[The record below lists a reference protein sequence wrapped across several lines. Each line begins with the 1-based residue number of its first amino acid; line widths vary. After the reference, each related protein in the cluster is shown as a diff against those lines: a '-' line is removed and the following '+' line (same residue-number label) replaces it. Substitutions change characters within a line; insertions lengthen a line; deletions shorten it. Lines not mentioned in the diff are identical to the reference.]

1 MNRNLWQRCGRLKIV
16 SLIVLLMS
24 CSVTLA
30 KNQTRSSAGP
40 PNILVIVVDDL
51 RGDALGV
58 TGQPF
63 FQSPNLDRLANEGVL
78 FQNSFVVHSLCSPS
92 RATLLTGL
100 YSHQHRVM
108 DNDTPLQSRLT
119 TVAQLLDAAGYDTA
133 FIGKWHMG
141 FLNAAPKPGF
151 DRWVS
156 FIGQGK
162 YLNPFINVDGERMQV
177 NGHMTEILTNYTLE
191 FLNRD
196 RQHPFFLILSHK
208 AVHEPFT
215 VQPRF
220 YRLYENANIILPPTY
235 GEDLSDKPAFLQKY
249 SELFQQDLKLRIQQY
264 YECLA
269 GVDESAGK
277 ILATLTQKNLLDNT
291 LIIFTSDN
299 GYMLGEHNVGD
310 KRLAYEESIRV
321 PLLAR
326 YPKWFAAGTR
336 RETLA
341 LNIDLAPTILE
352 AAGVTATQN
361 LPGIS
366 LRKLAQGE
374 AQRQS
379 FLYEYTA
386 DTVVAAIPAM
396 RAIRTYDFKYIR
408 YFDSTA
414 TEELYDMRNDPVEA
428 NNLINKIE
436 LAPVLRRLRF
446 QLDSLRLATHDTLA
460 SDTSGPINSPPTDFA
475 LYQNYPN
482 PFAANGAFGTALTTI
497 RYALYKASPVR
508 VEVFDAVGRKVAT
521 LVNAR
526 QDPGFRS
533 VQWNASR
540 FTSGVYFCRLQAG
553 AVVQIRKMILL
564 R

>member
-1 MNRNLWQRCGRLKIV
+1 MNRSLRPQYRRLKKIT
-16 SLIVLLMS
+16 LIVLLTC

-30 KNQTRSSAGP
+30 KSQSEASAGS

-63 FQSPNLDRLANEGVL
+63 FQSPNLDRLANEGVV
-78 FQNSFVVHSLCSPS
+78 FKNSFVVHSLCSPS

-100 YSHQHRVM
+100 YSHQHRVL
-108 DNDTPLQSRLT
+108 DNDTALQSRFT
-119 TVAQLLDAAGYDTA
+119 TVAQLLNAAGYETA

-162 YLNPFINVDGERMQV
+162 YLDPFINVDGERLQV
-177 NGHMTEILTNYTLE
+177 KGHMTEILTNYTLE

-196 RQHPFFLILSHK
+196 HPKPFFLVLSHK

-215 VQPRF
+215 VQARF

-249 SELFQQDLKLRIQQY
+249 SEFFRQDLRLRIQQY

-277 ILATLTQKNLLDNT
+277 IWAALAQKNLLDNT
-291 LIIFTSDN
+291 LVIFTSDN
-299 GYMLGEHNVGD
+299 GYILGEHNVGD
-310 KRLAYEESIRV
+310 KRLAYEESMRV

-336 RETLA
+336 HEALA
-341 LNIDLAPTILE
+341 LNVDLAPTILE

-366 LRKLAQGE
+366 LRKLAQGM

-379 FLYEYTA
+379 FLYEYNA
-386 DTVVAAIPAM
+386 DTAVAAIPAM

-428 NNLINKIE
+428 NNLVRKTE
-436 LAPVLRRLRF
+436 LTPVLRRLRF
-446 QLDSLRLATHDTLA
+446 QLDSLRLATYDTLA
-460 SDTSGPINSPPTDFA
+460 SDTSGPINSPPTGFV

-497 RYALYKASPVR
+497 RYALYNASPVR
-508 VEVFDAVGRKVAT
+508 VEVFDAMGRKVAT

-526 QDPGFRS
+526 QDPGFRM
-533 VQWNASR
+533 VQWNASH

-553 AVVQIRKMILL
+553 AFVQIRKMILL

>member
-1 MNRNLWQRCGRLKIV
+1 MKRDWWQGYSCLRMVALT
-16 SLIVLLMS
+16 VLLLT
-24 CSVTLA
+24 CSGAWA
-30 KNQTRSSAGP
+30 KKIGADNTRS
-40 PNILVIVVDDL
+40 PNILVIMVDDL
-51 RGDALGV
+51 RGDALGA
-58 TGQPF
+58 TGHAFSQT
-63 FQSPNLDRLANEGVL
+63 PNLDRLAQEGVL
-78 FQNSFVVHSLCSPS
+78 FANSFVVHSLCSPS

-100 YSHQHRVM
+100 YSHQHRVL
-108 DNDTPLQSRLT
+108 DNDTALPSRFT
-119 TVAQLLDAAGYDTA
+119 TVAQLLGAAGYETA

-162 YLNPFINVDGERMQV
+162 YLDPFINVDGERMQV
-177 NGHMTEILTNYTLE
+177 KGHMTEILTKYTLE

-196 RQHPFFLILSHK
+196 RQNPFFLILSHK

-215 VQPRF
+215 VQAPF
-220 YRLYENANIILPPTY
+220 YRLYENANIVLPTTY
-235 GEDLSDKPAFLQKY
+235 GEDLSGKPLFLQKY
-249 SELFQQDLKLRIQQY
+249 SQFFRQDLKLRIRQY

-277 ILATLTQKNLLDNT
+277 IFAALAQKNLLDNT

-299 GYMLGEHNVGD
+299 GFILGEHNVGD

-326 YPKWFAAGTR
+326 YPKWFAAATR
-336 RETLA
+336 TETFA
-341 LNIDLAPTILE
+341 LNIDLAPTFLE
-352 AAGVTATQN
+352 AANVTAAPA
-361 LPGIS
+361 LPGVS

-374 AQRQS
+374 AQRES
-379 FLYEYTA
+379 FLYQYNA
-386 DTVVAAIPAM
+386 DTAVVAIPAI

-428 NNLINKIE
+428 KNLSGKLEFTSI
-436 LAPVLRRLRF
+436 LQRLRF
-446 QLDSLRLATHDTLA
+446 QLDSLRLAVHDTLA
-460 SDTSGPINSPPTDFA
+460 ADIAGPVNRSPTNFV

-482 PFAANGAFGTALTTI
+482 PFSVNGAFGTALTTI
-497 RYALYKASPVR
+497 RYALYKPSPVR
-508 VEVFDAVGRKVAT
+508 VEIFDALGRKVAT
-521 LVNAR
+521 LVNAN
-526 QDPGFRS
+526 QEPGFRA

-540 FTSGVYFCRLQAG
+540 FANGVYFCRLQAG
-553 AVVQIRKMILL
+553 TFAQVRKMVVL

>member
-1 MNRNLWQRCGRLKIV
+1 MNRNLWQPYGWLKIV
-16 SLIVLLMS
+16 ALIVLLMS
-24 CSVTLA
+24 CSVALA
-30 KNQTRSSAGP
+30 KNQARSSAGP

-78 FQNSFVVHSLCSPS
+78 FKNSFVVHSLCSPS

-100 YSHQHRVM
+100 YSHQHRVL
-108 DNDTPLQSRLT
+108 DNDTALHSRLT
-119 TVAQLLDAAGYDTA
+119 TVSQFLDAAGYETA

-162 YLNPFINVDGERMQV
+162 YLDPLINVDGERVQV

-196 RQHPFFLILSHK
+196 RQNPFFLVLSHK

-215 VQPRF
+215 AQTRF
-220 YRLYENANIILPPTY
+220 YRLYENANILLPSTY
-235 GEDLSDKPAFLQKY
+235 GEDLSGKPLFLQKY
-249 SELFQQDLKLRIQQY
+249 SEFFRQDLKLRIQQY

-277 ILATLTQKNLLDNT
+277 ILAALTQKNLLDNT
-291 LIIFTSDN
+291 LIIFTGDN
-299 GYMLGEHNVGD
+299 GFILGEHNVGD

-326 YPKWFAAGTR
+326 YPQWFAAGTR

-352 AAGVTATQN
+352 AAGMTATLS

-379 FLYEYTA
+379 FLYEYSA
-386 DTVVAAIPAM
+386 DTTVAAIPAI
-396 RAIRTYDFKYIR
+396 RAIRTHDFKYIR

-428 NNLINKIE
+428 NNLINKVE
-436 LAPVLRRLRF
+436 LAPVLRRLRL
-446 QLDSLRLATHDTLA
+446 QLDSLRLAVYDTLA
-460 SDTSGPINSPPTDFA
+460 SDTSGPINSPPADFV

-482 PFAANGAFGTALTTI
+482 PFVANGAFGTALTTI
-497 RYALYKASPVR
+497 RYALYTTSPVR
-508 VEVFDAVGRKVAT
+508 VEVFDAMGRNVAT

-526 QDPGFRS
+526 QDPGFRT

-553 AVVQIRKMILL
+553 AFVQIRKMVVL

>member
-1 MNRNLWQRCGRLKIV
+1 MNRNSWQRYDCLKMA
-16 SLIVLLMS
+16 SLCTLLMAGS
-24 CSVTLA
+24 IALS
-30 KNQTRSSAGP
+30 KNQTGSNAGP

-51 RGDALGV
+51 RGDALGA
-58 TGQPF
+58 TGHAF
-63 FQSPNLDRLANEGVL
+63 SQSPNLDRLANEGVL
-78 FQNSFVVHSLCSPS
+78 FENSFVVHSLCSPS

-100 YSHQHRVM
+100 YSHQHRVL
-108 DNDTPLQSRLT
+108 DNDTALPSPFT
-119 TVAQLLDAAGYDTA
+119 TVAQRLDAAGYETA
-133 FIGKWHMG
+133 LIGKWHMG

-162 YLNPFINVDGERMQV
+162 YLDPFINVDGERIQAQ
-177 NGHMTEILTNYTLE
+177 GHITEILTNYALE
-191 FLNRD
+191 FLHRNR
-196 RQHPFFLILSHK
+196 QNPFFLVLAHK

-215 VQPRF
+215 VQTPF
-220 YRLYENANIILPPTY
+220 YRLYENAVITLPTTY
-235 GEDLSDKPAFLQKY
+235 GEDLSGKPFFLQKY
-249 SELFQQDLKLRIQQY
+249 SEFFRQDLKLRIQQY

-269 GVDESAGK
+269 GVDESTGK
-277 ILATLTQKNLLDNT
+277 ILTTLTQKNLLDNT

-299 GYMLGEHNVGD
+299 GYILGEHNVGD

-336 RETLA
+336 AETFA
-341 LNIDLAPTILE
+341 LNIDLVPTILE
-352 AAGVTATQN
+352 AANLAATPS

-374 AQRQS
+374 APRES
-379 FLYEYTA
+379 FLYEYSA
-386 DTVVAAIPAM
+386 DTAVAFIPAI

-428 NNLINKIE
+428 KNLSGKPEFASI
-436 LAPVLRRLRF
+436 LRRLRV
-446 QLDSLRLATHDTLA
+446 QLDSLRLAVQDTLA
-460 SDTSGPINSPPTDFA
+460 ADTNGPVNSAPTDFV

-482 PFAANGAFGTALTTI
+482 PFSVNGAFGTALTTI
-497 RYALYKASPVR
+497 RYALYQSSPVR
-508 VEVFDAVGRKVAT
+508 VEVFDAMGRRVAT

-526 QDPGFRS
+526 QEPGFRS
-533 VQWNASR
+533 VQWNAAR
-540 FTSGVYFCRLQAG
+540 FANGVYFCRLQAG
-553 AVVQIRKMILL
+553 AFVQIRKMVVL

>member
-1 MNRNLWQRCGRLKIV
+1 
-16 SLIVLLMS
+16 MS
-24 CSVTLA
+24 TGS
-30 KNQTRSSAGP
+30 
-40 PNILVIVVDDL
+40 PNILVIVVDDM

-58 TGQPF
+58 TGQSF

-78 FQNSFVVHSLCSPS
+78 FKNSFVVHSLCSPS

-100 YSHQHRVM
+100 YSHQHRVL
-108 DNDTPLQSRLT
+108 DNDTPLHSRLT
-119 TVAQLLDAAGYDTA
+119 TVAQLLDAAGYETA

-162 YLNPFINVDGERMQV
+162 YLDPFINVDGERLQV
-177 NGHMTEILTNYTLE
+177 TGHMTEILTNYALE

-196 RQHPFFLILSHK
+196 RPRPFFLILSHK

-215 VQPRF
+215 AQTRF

-235 GEDLSDKPAFLQKY
+235 GEDLSDKPIFLQKY
-249 SELFQQDLKLRIQQY
+249 SEFFRQDLRLRIQQY

-269 GVDESAGK
+269 GVDESVGK
-277 ILATLTQKNLLDNT
+277 IVATLTQKNLLDNT
-291 LIIFTSDN
+291 LVIFTSDN
-299 GYMLGEHNVGD
+299 GYILGEHNVGD

-321 PLLAR
+321 PLLVR
-326 YPKWFAAGTR
+326 YPKWFAAGTQH
-336 RETLA
+336 EAMA
-341 LNIDLAPTILE
+341 LNIDLVPTILD
-352 AAGVTATQN
+352 AAGVAATQS

-366 LRKLAQGE
+366 LRKLTQG
-374 AQRQS
+374 AVQRQS

-386 DTVVAAIPAM
+386 DTAVAAIPAM

-414 TEELYDMRNDPVEA
+414 AEELYDMRKDPVEA
-428 NNLINKIE
+428 NNLANKTE
-436 LAPVLRRLRF
+436 LAPVLHRLRF
-446 QLDSLRLATHDTLA
+446 QLDSLRLATFDTLA
-460 SDTSGPINSPPTDFA
+460 SDTSGPANSPPTGFI

-482 PFAANGAFGTALTTI
+482 PFAATGAFGTALTTI

-508 VEVFDAVGRKVAT
+508 VEVFDAMGRKVAT
-521 LVNAR
+521 LVNAK
-526 QDPGFRS
+526 QEPGFRTI
-533 VQWNASR
+533 QWSASH

>member
-1 MNRNLWQRCGRLKIV
+1 MKRNWWQGYSCLRMVALT
-16 SLIVLLMS
+16 VLLLTGS
-24 CSVTLA
+24 AARA
-30 KNQTRSSAGP
+30 KKTGADNAGP

-51 RGDALGV
+51 RGDALGA
-58 TGQPF
+58 TGHVFSQT
-63 FQSPNLDRLANEGVL
+63 PNLDRLAQEGVL
-78 FQNSFVVHSLCSPS
+78 FENSFVVHSLCSPS

-100 YSHQHRVM
+100 YSHQHRVL
-108 DNDTPLQSRLT
+108 DNDTALPSRFT
-119 TVAQLLDAAGYDTA
+119 TVAQLLAAAGYETA

-162 YLNPFINVDGERMQV
+162 YLDPFINVDGERMQV
-177 NGHMTEILTNYTLE
+177 KGHMTEILTRYTLE

-196 RQHPFFLILSHK
+196 RQNPFFLILSHK

-215 VQPRF
+215 VQAPF
-220 YRLYENANIILPPTY
+220 YRLYENANIVLPATY
-235 GEDLSDKPAFLQKY
+235 GEDLSGKPLFLQKY
-249 SELFQQDLKLRIQQY
+249 SQFFRQDLKLRIRQY

-277 ILATLTQKNLLDNT
+277 IFAALAQKNMLDNT

-299 GYMLGEHNVGD
+299 GFILGEHNVGD

-326 YPKWFAAGTR
+326 YPKWFAAATKT
-336 RETLA
+336 ETFA
-341 LNIDLAPTILE
+341 LNIDLVPTFLE
-352 AAGVTATQN
+352 AANVTTAPA
-361 LPGIS
+361 LPGYS

-374 AQRQS
+374 AQRES
-379 FLYEYTA
+379 FLYQYNA
-386 DTVVAAIPAM
+386 DTAVAAIPAI

-428 NNLINKIE
+428 KNLSGKLESASI
-436 LAPVLRRLRF
+436 LQRLRF
-446 QLDSLRLATHDTLA
+446 QLDSLRLAVHDTLA
-460 SDTSGPINSPPTDFA
+460 ADIAGPVNRPPTNFV
-475 LYQNYPN
+475 LYQNFPN
-482 PFAANGAFGTALTTI
+482 PFSINGAFGTALTTI
-497 RYALYKASPVR
+497 RYALYKPGPVR
-508 VEVFDAVGRKVAT
+508 VEIFDALGRKVAT
-521 LVNAR
+521 LVNAN
-526 QDPGFRS
+526 QEPGFRA

-540 FTSGVYFCRLQAG
+540 FANGVYFCRLQAG
-553 AVVQIRKMILL
+553 TFAQVRKMVVL